1 MKIKRLLCLA
11 LVPMIVLMS
20 SCSGGKENQAVT
32 QSTEAEIDY
41 SGTILKVNDRTAGTD
56 FSTGVGQ
63 LNYQSLFMDTDIKFR
78 STNYSMDETRL
89 KLLAGDSDIDIY
101 IISASEIPSFIEN
114 GFYTPFESEVID
126 EYISQCHEMLQEYSY
141 IDGKAAFVP
150 VLLSIPAILIPKS
163 AIEETGVKYSDIEYL
178 DGYLEFARSYEG
190 DRIAFTNGAL
200 LFFELESQYQHYYC
214 DFANKQID
222 YMTPEYLELY
232 EKMLSGYLRYAQEPG
247 APEGFTHTLSG
258 ISSNSNLALMSYG
271 LYSNYASFNEKND
284 GTDDVVDATGPS
296 SFFDKWRAFPVPKVS
311 SKVTST
317 DVSATYAMINPYS
330 DNKEAALKVLEEIAT
345 NYYDYAASYRFSFMF
360 KDIAAYPEHYHPDS
374 EIFNDF
380 FNIVSNGFI
389 FPYQVITSHPDI
401 EEYQNGR
408 ATLEEAVAMYQREV
422 EMWLNE

>member
-1 MKIKRLLCLA
+1 MKIKRLLCLV

-190 DRIAFTNGAL
+190 ERIAYTGSTL
-200 LFFELESQYQHYYC
+200 LFSFLQEQHELYYC
-214 DFANKQID
+214 DI
-222 YMTPEYLELY
+222 
-232 EKMLSGYLRYAQEPG
+232 
-247 APEGFTHTLSG
+247 
-258 ISSNSNLALMSYG
+258 
-271 LYSNYASFNEKND
+271 
-284 GTDDVVDATGPS
+284 
-296 SFFDKWRAFPVPKVS
+296 
-311 SKVTST
+311 
-317 DVSATYAMINPYS
+317 
-330 DNKEAALKVLEEIAT
+330 
-345 NYYDYAASYRFSFMF
+345 
-360 KDIAAYPEHYHPDS
+360 
-374 EIFNDF
+374 
-380 FNIVSNGFI
+380 
-389 FPYQVITSHPDI
+389 
-401 EEYQNGR
+401 
-408 ATLEEAVAMYQREV
+408 
-422 EMWLNE
+422 